1 MHIFCISIQER
12 FSTKNKVIPSLK
24 RDFSPQHP
32 GFTRKNGNFE
42 GKFTLDHAISTTFS
56 PLSPILTKSPP
67 YSPLLFHGLQSTKS
81 EVRKQKPKRSRKKS
95 HLLENTFKN
104 YLYTFLVASSKQK
117 ESRTLFL
124 KMQRHPLRL
133 RIILARG
140 TPINRKN
147 THHSPTLQQLTPKRE
162 MKTLRK
168 LNHSRK

>member
-12 FSTKNKVIPSLK
+12 SNTKNKVFHSLK

-42 GKFTLDHAISTTFS
+42 GQFTLDHAISTTFS
-56 PLSPILTKSPP
+56 PLSTILTKSPP
-67 YSPLLFHGLQSTKS
+67 YFSLLFHSLQSVKS
-81 EVRKQKPKRSRKKS
+81 EIHKQKPKRSRKKS

-104 YLYTFLVASSKQK
+104 SLYTFLVASSKQK

-133 RIILARG
+133 
-140 TPINRKN
+140 
-147 THHSPTLQQLTPKRE
+147 
-162 MKTLRK
+162 
-168 LNHSRK
+168 